1 MRLWPRFRAAPP
13 APAKPYDHELAARF
27 DAIVEH
33 G

>member
-1 MRLWPRFRAAPP
+1 MTPPPDTAPP